1 MALKDYI
8 IPKTFLQHGYW
19 YAGHCRNATLA
30 RWDSRTGLFY
40 YWREKFGRV
49 FIESIEYWDPD
60 GRFDQFIPVL
70 MVGPQLPQDIPIDL
84 EAM

>member
-49 FIESIEYWDPD
+49 F
-60 GRFDQFIPVL
+60 QFIPVL